1 MKEDL
6 DRKRREGWYDA
17 IFMIEALG
25 ASEEILTQTLKDH
38 IDKLSRTPD
47 TVVYETNYSEIQ
59 KVEKPIQNLDVGY
72 SQFVEV
78 KLLAKTLF
86 MLLNAVMLYGP
97 SSVEVLSPNSREIKI
112 DEVQNTVN
120 ILAGVLHQFAASGM
134 GGIVITPKDVKK

>member
-134 GGIVITPKDVKK
+134 GGIIITPKDVKK